1 MEASAPPP
9 MSAEHI
15 PDVDLRDVVEVV
27 IAYARR
33 HHPEALSSDLL
44 IDVRTRDGYRVFS
57 TSVHQLRLAGGA
69 PPGMTPPPARV
80 LAAAESAR
88 ESDPTLTDTQEA
100 IEAVLRLADKP
111 IKVATIASRANRV
124 FNSHFRAE
132 MGRLRR
138 AGRVIVTP
146 EHRYWLAD
154 RGKPPT

>member
-1 MEASAPPP
+1 
-9 MSAEHI
+9 MSAEPI

-44 IDVRTRDGYRVFS
+44 IDVRTRDGYRVFA
-57 TSVHQLRLAGGA
+57 TSVHQLRLTAGP
-69 PPGMTPPPARV
+69 PPGMAPPPAGV
-80 LAAAESAR
+80 LAAAAEPAR
-88 ESDPTLTDTQEA
+88 GSGPTLTDTQEA
-100 IEAVLRLADKP
+100 IEAVLRLTDKP

-138 AGRVIVTP
+138 AGRVVVTP